1 MVISEIRE
9 QWRAWLGILLRFR
22 WLLVS
27 CLSVFGLGGLL
38 MAAMT
43 PKVYHAHQLFLLRDD
58 LTGDKLQSFEWLKSA
73 QETIQEVAKHP
84 DVLRAALEQV
94 GPESTGL
101 FGTAAGYP
109 SDMALEDFRDSVWVS
124 APGGNEVGKTEV
136 IRLNVKA
143 RTRERALQLVQRISE
158 GMTQQLRL
166 IRQDK
171 AATNE
176 LGKRTA
182 VESAKERLQQIT
194 VELIDMERGLG
205 EDLIELR
212 AMLDEKVSSES
223 ALLKPLLLTLDAELL
238 KENSLRSQIQ
248 QDVKFFQDALDDV
261 SSLLGLPNSL
271 LEQYQSLKELKTNL
285 VTAQIQM
292 ADITARYK
300 APNKRVTEAETR
312 LQTLENQIRR
322 ELGVSIEIAR
332 ARLSFTESQIASLTA
347 QRQSK
352 LDQLTRLAELR
363 APYQNLVA
371 TQLVATNRL
380 KQAQDELSQARA
392 AKLAAAET
400 DLLTPLDEPQAG
412 TRNMGSSRSLIV
424 LASTFC
430 GMFVGLGLMMLFSVQ
445 LPTPASTVLSEWR

>member
-9 QWRAWLGILLRFR
+9 QLQAWLGILLRFR

-27 CLSVFGLGGLL
+27 CLSVFGTGGLI
-38 MAAMT
+38 MAVMT

-84 DVLRAALEQV
+84 DVLRAALERV
-94 GPESTGL
+94 GPESTGW

-143 RTRERALQLVQRISE
+143 RTRERALTLLQRISE
-158 GMTQQLRL
+158 GMTHQLRL

-194 VELIDMERGLG
+194 VELVEMERGLG

-238 KENSLRSQIQ
+238 KATSLRSQIQ
-248 QDVKFFQDALDDV
+248 QDVKFFQDALEDV
-261 SSLLGLPNSL
+261 NSLLGLPNSL
-271 LEQYQSLKELKTNL
+271 LEQYQSLKELKTSL

-292 ADITARYK
+292 ADIMARYK

-332 ARLSFTESQIASLTA
+332 ARLLFTESQITALTA

-371 TQLVATNRL
+371 TQLVANNRV

-424 LASTFC
+424 MASTVC
-430 GMFVGLGLMMLFSVQ
+430 GMLVGLGLVMLFSMP
-445 LPTPASTVLSEWR
+445 LPAPASTVLSEWR

>member
-9 QWRAWLGILLRFR
+9 QFQAWLGVLLRFR
-22 WLLVS
+22 WLLLA
-27 CLSVFGLGGLL
+27 CLSIFGLGGLFL
-38 MAAMT
+38 ALMT

-58 LTGDKLQSFEWLKSA
+58 LSGDKLQSFEWLKSA

-94 GPESTGL
+94 GPESVGL
-101 FGTAAGYP
+101 FGVPAGYP
-109 SDMALEDFRDSVWVS
+109 SDAALEDFRESVWVS

-143 RTRERALQLVQRISE
+143 RTRQRALQLVQQISE

-171 AATNE
+171 ATTHE
-176 LGKRTA
+176 VGKRTA

-194 VELIDMERGLG
+194 IELIEMERGLG

-223 ALLKPLLLTLDAELL
+223 ALLKPLLLTLDSELL
-238 KENSLRSQIQ
+238 KETSLRSQIQ

-271 LEQYQSLKELKTNL
+271 LEQYQSLKELKTSL
-285 VTAQIQM
+285 VTAEIQM

-300 APNKRVTEAETR
+300 APHKRLTEAETR
-312 LQTLENQIRR
+312 VQTLENQIRR

-332 ARLSFTESQIASLTA
+332 ARLLFTESQIASLTA
-347 QRQSK
+347 QRQNK

-371 TQLVATNRL
+371 SQLVATNRL
-380 KQAQDELSQARA
+380 KQAQDELAQARA
-392 AKLAAAET
+392 TKLAAAET

-424 LASTFC
+424 AGSTFC
-430 GMFVGLGLMMLFSVQ
+430 GMLVGVGLMMLFAVPV
-445 LPTPASTVLSEWR
+445 PTPAANVLAEWQ

>member
-9 QWRAWLGILLRFR
+9 QLHAWLGILLKFR
-22 WLLVS
+22 WLLAG
-27 CLSVFGLGGLL
+27 CLSVFALGGLVL
-38 MAAMT
+38 AVMT

-58 LTGDKLQSFEWLKSA
+58 LSGDKLQSFEWLKSA

-84 DVLRAALEQV
+84 DVLRAALGQL
-94 GPESTGL
+94 GPESVGL
-101 FGTAAGYP
+101 FGPPANYP
-109 SDMALEDFRDSVWVS
+109 SDAALEDFRDSVWVS

-143 RTRERALQLVQRISE
+143 RTRERALQLVQQISE
-158 GMTQQLRL
+158 GMAQQLRL

-171 AATNE
+171 ASTNE
-176 LGKRTA
+176 AGKRTA
-182 VESAKERLQQIT
+182 VASARERLEQIT
-194 VELIDMERGLG
+194 AELIEMERKLG

-223 ALLKPLLLTLDAELL
+223 ALLKPLLLALDAELL
-238 KENSLRSQIQ
+238 KETSLRSQIQ

-261 SSLLGLPNSL
+261 SSLLGFPNSL
-271 LEQYQSLKELKTNL
+271 LEQYQSLRELKTNL

-300 APNKRVTEAETR
+300 APHKRLTEAETR

-332 ARLSFTESQIASLTA
+332 ARLLFTESQIASLTA
-347 QRQSK
+347 QRQVK
-352 LDQLTRLAELR
+352 LEQLTRLAELR

-371 TQLVATNRL
+371 SQMVATNRL
-380 KQAQDELSQARA
+380 KQAQDELAQARA

-412 TRNMGSSRSLIV
+412 TRNMGSSRSLIMV
-424 LASTFC
+424 GSTFC
-430 GMFVGLGLMMLFSVQ
+430 GMLVGLGLMMLFSGPW
-445 LPTPASTVLSEWR
+445 PTPAVNRLAEWG